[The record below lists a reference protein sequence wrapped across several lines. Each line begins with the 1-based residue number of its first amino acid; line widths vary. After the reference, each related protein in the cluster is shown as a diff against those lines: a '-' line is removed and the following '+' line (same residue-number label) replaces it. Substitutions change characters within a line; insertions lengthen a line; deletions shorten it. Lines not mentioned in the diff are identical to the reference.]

1 MGFFKTYIDNKQN
14 LFYEKNYLILTGSFS
29 DDSSIQIVEDRCS
42 IELDYNYESFKK
54 NTYLI
59 C

>member
-42 IELDYNYESFKK
+42 IELDYIYESFKK

>member
-42 IELDYNYESFKK
+42 IELDYIYESLKK